1 MKFNQ
6 PFFVSPHAVER
17 FRERVCDIPPA
28 KVIETVQAALQDPGL
43 PVDAEIREGKL
54 TLIYRAEFQG
64 REYYI
69 PIVPAEEEG
78 QWPQVPTVLY
88 SHPKF
93 LKTRKR
99 RPRFVDEEEKQL
111 IALLRQQFTIKE
123 CMQIT
128 GRSHSAI
135 ERHSPK
141 VRPIRRWTEF
151 EKAKAFNMRAKG
163 QSYEQI
169 AEKLRRSRN
178 SVEIFFCRL
187 RKEVREDPDK
197 LAILKVMAFCSDP
210 GRIMKAA
217 RESGIVE
224 EVKRHV
230 LRGEIDI

>member
-1 MKFNQ
+1 MKFKQ
-6 PFFVSPHAVER
+6 PYFVSPHAVER
-17 FRERVCDIPPA
+17 FRERVCDIPA
-28 KVIETVQAALQDPGL
+28 AEIIKSVQAALQGPGL
-43 PVDAEIREGKL
+43 PVDAEVKHGKL
-54 TLIYRAEFQG
+54 SLIYRAEFRG

-69 PIVPAEEEG
+69 PVVSGEEG
-78 QWPQVPTVLY
+78 QWPQVPTVLC

-93 LKTRKR
+93 LKTRKHR
-99 RPRFVDEEEKQL
+99 SRFVTEEEKRL
-111 IALLRQQFTIKE
+111 ITLLRQQFTIRE
-123 CMQIT
+123 CMKIT
-128 GRSHSAI
+128 GRSHTAI

-141 VRPIRRWTEF
+141 VRPIRRWTEI
-151 EKAKAFNMRAKG
+151 EKAKAFNMRTKG

-197 LAILKVMAFCSDP
+197 LAILKVMAFCTDP

-224 EVKRHV
+224 EVKRRA